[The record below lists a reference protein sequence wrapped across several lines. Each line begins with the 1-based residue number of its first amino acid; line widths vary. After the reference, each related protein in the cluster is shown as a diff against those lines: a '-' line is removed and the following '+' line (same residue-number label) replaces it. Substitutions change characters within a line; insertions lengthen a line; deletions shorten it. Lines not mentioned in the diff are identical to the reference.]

1 MDTRLQA
8 FERLLHIMDD
18 LREKCPWDKKQ
29 TIQTLRKLTIEETY
43 ELSDAIINEDWKSIK
58 EELGDLFLHLVFYSK
73 IGKEQNQFEIEDV
86 LNAICEKLIFRHP
99 HIYGDPV
106 TGQLIKVENEEDVK
120 RNWEQLK
127 LKEGKK
133 SVLEGVPNSLPAI
146 NKAQRI
152 QDKVRAVGFDWDN
165 KDQVMGKIMEEIDE
179 LKEAVEQKDESAI
192 ELEFGDVLFALI
204 NYSRFIDVDTEK
216 ALEKTNQKFMKRFS
230 WMENYASEQK
240 LNMHEMNLEQLDEI
254 WDLAKNSLKE
264 KNNS

>member
-43 ELSDAIINEDWKSIK
+43 ELSDAIIQEDWKSIK
-58 EELGDLFLHLVFYSK
+58 EELGDLFLHLVFYAK
-73 IGKEQNQFEIEDV
+73 IGDEQEQFDVADV
-86 LNAICEKLIFRHP
+86 LNAVSEKLIFRHP
-99 HIYGDPV
+99 HIYGDV
-106 TGQLIKVENEEDVK
+106 KVENEEDVK

-165 KDQVMGKIMEEIDE
+165 KEQVMDKVMEEIGE
-179 LKEAVEQKDESAI
+179 LKEAVELGDENAI
-192 ELEFGDVLFALI
+192 ELEFGDVMFAMI
-204 NYSRFIDVDTEK
+204 NYSRFINVDSER
-216 ALEKTNQKFMKRFS
+216 ALEKTNQKFMQRFR
-230 WMENYASEQK
+230 WMEQYANEQK
-240 LNMHEMNLEQLDEI
+240 LDMHTMNLEQLDEI
-254 WDLAKNSLKE
+254 WNLAKHELK
-264 KNNS
+264 K

>member
-29 TIQTLRKLTIEETY
+29 TVQTLRKLTIEETY

-73 IGKEQNQFEIEDV
+73 IGKEQQQFEMEDV
-86 LNAICEKLIFRHP
+86 LNGICEKLIFRHP
-99 HIYGDPV
+99 HIYGDV
-106 TGQLIKVENEEDVK
+106 KVENEEDVK

-133 SVLEGVPNSLPAI
+133 SILEGVPNSLPAI

-165 KDQVMGKIMEEIDE
+165 KEQVMDKVMEEIDE

-204 NYSRFIDVDTEK
+204 NYSRFIEVDTER
-216 ALEKTNQKFMKRFS
+216 ALEKTNQKFMKRFQ
-230 WMENYASEQK
+230 WMENYAGENK
-240 LNMHEMNLEQLDEI
+240 LDMHTMNLEQLDEI
-254 WDLAKNSLKE
+254 WNLAKNELK
-264 KNNS
+264 K